1 MRIRHSKIKKEQIM
15 AVKHWGNNTGDPGY
29 RGDEDWESNPA
40 YKNIL
45 KINDVN
51 DGNDDKIA
59 LHTKNSST
67 DGEARALKIAT
78 L

>member
-1 MRIRHSKIKKEQIM
+1 MSTWVQQVNGDNVNLETIAANK
-15 AVKHWGNNTGDPGY
+15 NT
-29 RGDEDWESNPA
+29 
-40 YKNIL
+40 I

-67 DGEARALKIAT
+67 DANARALKIAT